1 MALFAVIDNTIATR
15 IVRVELDATAS
26 TSVTAIHQNIVSVLK
41 YKTLLILHA

>member
-26 TSVTAIHQNIVSVLK
+26 TSVTPFSNNSVNILK
-41 YKTLLILHA
+41 VIITI